1 MNLFPQSE
9 LCYSLFHFSDTYSY
23 EKQCNNNNNND
34 NHNTYYDGGGDDDS
48 ESDGAAIVD
57 RTPVGVAHVEE
68 NADDNALQLHETNS
82 EHILC
87 TQCCTHNTI
96 IGNAREGEKWK
107 SQTSTLSNSQ
117 QHRMMNSF
125 CTYEKQA
132 EKSTTRHSKYTSSHT
147 YSYHRRYIDE
157 RVNRRRRTL
166 SYPSRSRPSSNYS
179 IPKSHLIMKSSVC
192 APCPTR
198 RSYIRTISKHNVNNH
213 LSSPSSSS
221 SSGGGGGGGLFN
233 EFVSWIHGLFSR
245 PNSSQSATAAA
256 TTTTLSPYDIIDT
269 SESKLYNIDI
279 KSPAS
284 DHHYKRAYSAPI
296 RNNQSYHNITRQED
310 NEDDT
315 TTTNTNTSEADDMT
329 TDFKDLTRNF
339 SALTHTPSS
348 PPPPASSSSCS
359 SSCLQFSRP
368 PDTETSYY
376 TPNEGMTVTSSRT
389 EVMVVVGLSVAE
401 IPTNKTTTAMN
412 SPLSPPPPPPPPLP
426 PVDHSITPT
435 SKTNSLKSSEIMLTE
450 NNSISGGGGGLFDN
464 CQSIIK
470 YPRKSQ
476 NITEFYDDDDDNEG
490 DRFIRPDLTE
500 IQSSV
505 LVAVVGNRESDKHL
519 TASFQNPSV
528 ITNPSSGN
536 FNKNEPEEISKV
548 SVTLTTS
555 SPSGKL
561 LNQQRINQGAADDN
575 TNKSVSIRSSNHPL
589 RQQVNDSNF
598 IFEINLQPELCALKG
613 IAYHTDQALT
623 TEINDSVLFN
633 KQLQYVNTQLPL
645 QDKHKAINVKGVKY
659 ISYDNVI
666 HINQD
671 SETVYYAAATNG
683 EQISQLIP
691 AIQNPS
697 SMNTH
702 HGKQCLTGNSETS
715 EQILSPTFH
724 VEMNELHRSPLPGVA
739 HYYDKYNSTDHRIL
753 ATEGIAASQKLLEK
767 RLSDIH
773 HQGTVLD
780 RVPPSATTTTTTMM
794 MMTGDGESEHSKLLC
809 MNQFGEGILSGLL
822 TSQLRLARKCSSYES
837 EKQHWEEEEAGEVMV
852 DRVSLGKKIKQLQQ
866 KITIMPEQI
875 YHCKS
880 NIEMDHS
887 INTSIDYYYYRVKST
902 PATINQDTVFTE
914 KTQRNDHSDD
924 EEIYQQHATTPSRE
938 ANFSPEKIIYSPIDF
953 KHQCLLNRESPAPA
967 TAAAEAAATA
977 AVTSDDMHET
987 VLEECENDQNTI
999 IPTSPTPPP
1008 LLNTYESLELS
1019 ELHKTDT
1026 KIQDVLVSQQIS
1038 SKYANSFPIPTQVE
1052 VDVVLGSTS
1061 ECANKD
1067 DEVHHEKKKKTT
1079 RNKSH
1084 ESESSNYD
1092 HYHHCHIPLNDI
1104 RSQSECT
1111 IQLEES
1117 IVLSRQTCRDSD
1129 SVVTMTQSKMTT
1141 ASIDNLEN
1149 DSVLLLEKDFNLS
1162 TTSSESDMHEQRT
1175 TPVNMEIDL
1184 SNSLS
1189 DTARC
1194 NSHLTRDDEVVSN
1207 RRRLGRVVE
1216 INPTMMKKE
1225 KFLKYAS
1232 SLKTTTSK
1240 LPHDNFITD
1249 DNKMYPEETPSE
1261 ILHLDR
1267 IPVVE
1272 MKNPITEP
1280 LDENTETIKESS
1292 TPVHM
1297 KEVIQENY
1305 THEQQH
1311 QQQQPDFTA
1320 TDIRPPNLTGGYS
1333 NKLDKTS
1340 RIIQWE
1346 NVQTNEVYTTVDVV
1360 YKQQDTTTAA
1370 DDDDN
1375 DEMTVMNRNTMTIP
1389 ISSHHDESLT
1399 ETDDDIQISLG
1410 QHTPYHHNKSTGGI
1424 NNTQDTTVE
1433 NEEEGRRKCRGTATP
1448 EHEVNFKQEDVQND
1462 SIIITTQRSL
1472 LHQKQSL
1479 HESKENIYNEKNDDK
1494 HSGDSGSETFD
1505 HKQTTHP
1512 HPAQKPVKPILRS
1525 DDSSV
1530 TTHVEEES
1538 TFYSTMH
1545 QRRIDLQFLDILNRT
1560 RMIGGKMM
1568 LTEYSP
1574 EQYYKET
1581 LIIPELLCQTQHN
1594 SFEQNHRLND
1604 IHGSST
1610 SSRSSLQLDGNR
1622 GCGVGGVSE
1631 YAHDS
1636 TLTENEASYRS
1647 IAPTRKAL
1655 QLGAIEEMLC
1665 APLVNTGIHKEASR
1679 SDEAVFDALKG
1690 SGEEKPV
1697 AYFVEQE
1704 CQNNQESHCAGRI
1717 YMPLTPTIEIQTT
1730 PLLGVPLNQYTM
1742 TTCCSV
1748 EVKAEK
1754 ENGESREWGRT
1765 TKKEE
1770 AMSDDIV
1777 SLRNQQQHPT
1787 EQSSNKAVMQKPIN
1801 AYLSDIQNQNSK
1813 ANDNKLNL
1821 ITNFTDN
1828 SNKKAHLKKR
1838 SISLS
1843 LDKLT
1848 RSRLS
1853 ISKFI
1858 LRLKIRSRSLGRLDL
1873 HHLSIEEGKVSGVDD
1888 SDDEEIEISA
1898 RIHPFNFK
1906 EGIHK
1911 EANLGQTIFATE
1923 QSSYNDEIG
1932 FRRDVPQE
1940 RSDDKVE
1947 KTETEKRQIWENE
1960 AVIETQL
1967 PPPPPPLNTEDSFCG
1982 SQTKHMEQLEAIDQP
1997 VLLKED
2003 NTKNLKFKIE
2013 AEKTISE
2020 IQSPTQTQQEQ
2031 EQDGE
2036 RNEAYNDHDDD
2047 QEEEEAAARST
2058 AAESKRLSLPLPIE
2072 IGGGEGNDSFVEKYE
2087 IVPRRTNEETDDD
2100 QLEAIS
2106 SEQSDENA
2114 EEEEDMHMTTTTSS
2128 CGEESAKHSSTS
2140 NLLLLSPSIKEPH
2153 CANEIILESSLSYN
2167 EVNRQTTAKLTYT
2180 TTTASVPAHMNEF
2193 LTISMTSIVSPSIH
2207 YRSELSFTHQHSEQ
2221 IKTSTPTTLSK
2232 LSETPVP
2239 TKSGE
2244 STTSSSIYYTAQS
2257 NPSGYGEIEV
2267 EVNEQDVVRS
2277 AAAASVD
2284 VDKKDSYDEST
2295 LKEEVKTPM
2304 QNDDDAVINEA
2315 ERETTGTETV
2325 KASSSSSSP
2334 SPSSQS
2340 GAQPDHLHQIEE
2352 VEGEEESTEHVDELI
2367 ESIEEVNV
2375 EAIQSSPDI
2384 LNYSLSENIV
2394 TYNVDEELNEQIAV
2408 VSLEVDHAQPSDI
2421 VDIHDMDTDT
2431 GVSKQL
2437 HLTQITTEQPLDD
2450 DENHQFQELTDA
2462 TEPLVDDSQ
2471 PPITVARTV
2480 EVERHHDD
2488 DHDDELGEVS
2498 MNRQQPYQTTSHPI
2512 NIKET
2517 SKVMQEH
2524 SAKSENK
2531 ILLKQTHETVKM
2543 EDKQPEMKT
2552 IHEEKYHD
2560 LYNVKDARE
2569 KNVPYES
2576 VNVLDRVPDTI
2587 TSGLERKEEAESR
2600 SPKLVK
2606 KQHAVV
2612 MRETPIINTAPP
2624 QPDDNDDDAADDRQ
2638 AKSTK
2643 LEISKVPVVMDNL
2656 TLAKTDTRADTPVIE
2671 FKTVDSPFEIRIKP
2685 MEVLQ
2690 ATGKSVSQTFDDNDE
2705 LDEIKHPETSD
2716 IHLPEMFTLNEYED
2730 KCEVKELTTT
2740 RGEDEEEHCQQMK
2753 HEKESPPTTNSV
2765 VVCVLV
2771 QVQQTPDTIIMRKE
2785 DNEMLTTP
2793 DELKQSY
2800 SLMDNEEEEEQEAE
2814 GEIVQ
2819 TEGVDMTDYYLQSP
2833 LEDKITT
2840 DKEDEEEQAYHDIKV
2855 NQYHKTNVT
2864 TKFNLTVNHFDIDD
2878 KMFSS
2883 QSGRDIQP
2891 PTDLSSE
2898 TQRLPSPLSPSPS
2911 SSSEVVDH
2919 HEIMQRQEDEEA
2931 EEDATMKR
2939 HFTQL
2944 KEDVNIL
2951 KITSKCTY
2959 TSTPLKNYSLR
2970 QRTTTTRI
2978 PSSSFERST
2987 SPQEYTLASTVCL
3000 PHSDGTTTTN
3010 TTTTATYSESPYPA
3024 PTSSPSMTNL
3034 GWLLDSSSCLISRFD
3049 ERLNKHLIEV
3059 SPNNRIFKK
3068 ATITETSHHQL
3079 PTITATD
3086 QSPSQEQTTTTAAR
3100 HHQQQT
3106 DLKETNFV

>member
-1 MNLFPQSE
+1 
-9 LCYSLFHFSDTYSY
+9 
-23 EKQCNNNNNND
+23 
-34 NHNTYYDGGGDDDS
+34 
-48 ESDGAAIVD
+48 
-57 RTPVGVAHVEE
+57 
-68 NADDNALQLHETNS
+68 
-82 EHILC
+82 
-87 TQCCTHNTI
+87 
-96 IGNAREGEKWK
+96 
-107 SQTSTLSNSQ
+107 
-117 QHRMMNSF
+117 
-125 CTYEKQA
+125 
-132 EKSTTRHSKYTSSHT
+132 
-147 YSYHRRYIDE
+147 
-157 RVNRRRRTL
+157 
-166 SYPSRSRPSSNYS
+166 
-179 IPKSHLIMKSSVC
+179 
-192 APCPTR
+192 
-198 RSYIRTISKHNVNNH
+198 
-213 LSSPSSSS
+213 
-221 SSGGGGGGGLFN
+221 
-233 EFVSWIHGLFSR
+233 
-245 PNSSQSATAAA
+245 
-256 TTTTLSPYDIIDT
+256 
-269 SESKLYNIDI
+269 
-279 KSPAS
+279 
-284 DHHYKRAYSAPI
+284 
-296 RNNQSYHNITRQED
+296 
-310 NEDDT
+310 
-315 TTTNTNTSEADDMT
+315 
-329 TDFKDLTRNF
+329 
-339 SALTHTPSS
+339 
-348 PPPPASSSSCS
+348 
-359 SSCLQFSRP
+359 
-368 PDTETSYY
+368 
-376 TPNEGMTVTSSRT
+376 
-389 EVMVVVGLSVAE
+389 
-401 IPTNKTTTAMN
+401 
-412 SPLSPPPPPPPPLP
+412 
-426 PVDHSITPT
+426 
-435 SKTNSLKSSEIMLTE
+435 
-450 NNSISGGGGGLFDN
+450 
-464 CQSIIK
+464 
-470 YPRKSQ
+470 
-476 NITEFYDDDDDNEG
+476 
-490 DRFIRPDLTE
+490 
-500 IQSSV
+500 
-505 LVAVVGNRESDKHL
+505 
-519 TASFQNPSV
+519 
-528 ITNPSSGN
+528 
-536 FNKNEPEEISKV
+536 
-548 SVTLTTS
+548 
-555 SPSGKL
+555 
-561 LNQQRINQGAADDN
+561 
-575 TNKSVSIRSSNHPL
+575 
-589 RQQVNDSNF
+589 
-598 IFEINLQPELCALKG
+598 
-613 IAYHTDQALT
+613 
-623 TEINDSVLFN
+623 
-633 KQLQYVNTQLPL
+633 
-645 QDKHKAINVKGVKY
+645 
-659 ISYDNVI
+659 
-666 HINQD
+666 
-671 SETVYYAAATNG
+671 
-683 EQISQLIP
+683 
-691 AIQNPS
+691 
-697 SMNTH
+697 
-702 HGKQCLTGNSETS
+702 
-715 EQILSPTFH
+715 
-724 VEMNELHRSPLPGVA
+724 
-739 HYYDKYNSTDHRIL
+739 
-753 ATEGIAASQKLLEK
+753 
-767 RLSDIH
+767 
-773 HQGTVLD
+773 
-780 RVPPSATTTTTTMM
+780 
-794 MMTGDGESEHSKLLC
+794 
-809 MNQFGEGILSGLL
+809 
-822 TSQLRLARKCSSYES
+822 
-837 EKQHWEEEEAGEVMV
+837 
-852 DRVSLGKKIKQLQQ
+852 
-866 KITIMPEQI
+866 
-875 YHCKS
+875 
-880 NIEMDHS
+880 
-887 INTSIDYYYYRVKST
+887 
-902 PATINQDTVFTE
+902 
-914 KTQRNDHSDD
+914 
-924 EEIYQQHATTPSRE
+924 
-938 ANFSPEKIIYSPIDF
+938 
-953 KHQCLLNRESPAPA
+953 
-967 TAAAEAAATA
+967 
-977 AVTSDDMHET
+977 
-987 VLEECENDQNTI
+987 
-999 IPTSPTPPP
+999 
-1008 LLNTYESLELS
+1008 
-1019 ELHKTDT
+1019 
-1026 KIQDVLVSQQIS
+1026 
-1038 SKYANSFPIPTQVE
+1038 
-1052 VDVVLGSTS
+1052 
-1061 ECANKD
+1061 
-1067 DEVHHEKKKKTT
+1067 
-1079 RNKSH
+1079 
-1084 ESESSNYD
+1084 
-1092 HYHHCHIPLNDI
+1092 
-1104 RSQSECT
+1104 
-1111 IQLEES
+1111 
-1117 IVLSRQTCRDSD
+1117 
-1129 SVVTMTQSKMTT
+1129 
-1141 ASIDNLEN
+1141 
-1149 DSVLLLEKDFNLS
+1149 
-1162 TTSSESDMHEQRT
+1162 
-1175 TPVNMEIDL
+1175 
-1184 SNSLS
+1184 
-1189 DTARC
+1189 
-1194 NSHLTRDDEVVSN
+1194 
-1207 RRRLGRVVE
+1207 
-1216 INPTMMKKE
+1216 
-1225 KFLKYAS
+1225 
-1232 SLKTTTSK
+1232 
-1240 LPHDNFITD
+1240 
-1249 DNKMYPEETPSE
+1249 
-1261 ILHLDR
+1261 
-1267 IPVVE
+1267 
-1272 MKNPITEP
+1272 
-1280 LDENTETIKESS
+1280 
-1292 TPVHM
+1292 
-1297 KEVIQENY
+1297 
-1305 THEQQH
+1305 
-1311 QQQQPDFTA
+1311 
-1320 TDIRPPNLTGGYS
+1320 
-1333 NKLDKTS
+1333 
-1340 RIIQWE
+1340 
-1346 NVQTNEVYTTVDVV
+1346 
-1360 YKQQDTTTAA
+1360 
-1370 DDDDN
+1370 
-1375 DEMTVMNRNTMTIP
+1375 MTIP
-1389 ISSHHDESLT
+1389 TSSHHDESLT

-1433 NEEEGRRKCRGTATP
+1433 NEEEEGRKCRGTGTP
-1448 EHEVNFKQEDVQND
+1448 GHEVNFKQEDVQND
-1462 SIIITTQRSL
+1462 STIITTQRSL
-1472 LHQKQSL
+1472 LHQKQSS
-1479 HESKENIYNEKNDDK
+1479 HESEENICNEKNDDK

-1505 HKQTTHP
+1505 HKTPTHP

-1545 QRRIDLQFLDILNRT
+1545 QRRIIDLQFLDILNRT

-1610 SSRSSLQLDGNR
+1610 SSRSGLQLDRNSVEV
-1622 GCGVGGVSE
+1622 GCGVSE
-1631 YAHDS
+1631 YAQDS

-1655 QLGAIEEMLC
+1655 KLGAIEEMLC

-1704 CQNNQESHCAGRI
+1704 CQNNQESHWPGRI

-1754 ENGESREWGRT
+1754 ENGESREWRRT

-1770 AMSDDIV
+1770 ATSDDII
-1777 SLRNQQQHPT
+1777 SSPNQQQHPM

-1801 AYLSDIQNQNSK
+1801 AYLSDTQNQNSK

-1821 ITNFTDN
+1821 ITNFRDN
-1828 SNKKAHLKKR
+1828 NNKKAHLKKR

-1848 RSRLS
+1848 QSHLS

-1888 SDDEEIEISA
+1888 SDEEQIEISA

-1923 QSSYNDEIG
+1923 QSSYHDEIG

-1967 PPPPPPLNTEDSFCG
+1967 PPPPPPLNTEDSFSG

-2031 EQDGE
+2031 EQDEE

-2047 QEEEEAAARST
+2047 GEEAAT
-2058 AAESKRLSLPLPIE
+2058 ESKGLSLPLPIE

-2114 EEEEDMHMTTTTSS
+2114 EEEDMHMTTTTSS
-2128 CGEESAKHSSTS
+2128 CGEESAKHSLPTS
-2140 NLLLLSPSIKEPH
+2140 NLLLLSPSSIKEPH

-2267 EVNEQDVVRS
+2267 EVNEQDVVLPAAAAV
-2277 AAAASVD
+2277 AAAASVS

-2295 LKEEVKTPM
+2295 LKEEDKTPM

-2340 GAQPDHLHQIEE
+2340 EAQPDHLHQIEE
-2352 VEGEEESTEHVDELI
+2352 VEGEEEASEHVDELK

-2375 EAIQSSPDI
+2375 EAIQSAPDI
-2384 LNYSLSENIV
+2384 LNCSLSENIV
-2394 TYNVDEELNEQIAV
+2394 TYNVDGELNEQIAV

-2488 DHDDELGEVS
+2488 DHDDDDNELGEVS

-2543 EDKQPEMKT
+2543 EDKQPEMET

-2576 VNVLDRVPDTI
+2576 VSVLDRVPDTI

-2624 QPDDNDDDAADDRQ
+2624 QPEDHDNDDDAADDRQ

-2690 ATGKSVSQTFDDNDE
+2690 ATGKSVSQTFGDDDE

-2800 SLMDNEEEEEQEAE
+2800 SLMDNEEEEAE

-2819 TEGVDMTDYYLQSP
+2819 TEGVDITDYYLQSP
-2833 LEDKITT
+2833 LEDKITI
-2840 DKEDEEEQAYHDIKV
+2840 DKEDEEEQEAYHDIKV

-2878 KMFSS
+2878 KMFSCS

-2898 TQRLPSPLSPSPS
+2898 TQRLPSPLSPTSSSS
-2911 SSSEVVDH
+2911 SSSEAVDH
-2919 HEIMQRQEDEEA
+2919 HEIMQRQEDQEEA
-2931 EEDATMKR
+2931 EEDPTMKR

-2987 SPQEYTLASTVCL
+2987 SPQEYTVASTVCL
-3000 PHSDGTTTTN
+3000 PHSDGTTTAN

-3086 QSPSQEQTTTTAAR
+3086 QSPSQEQTTTAATAPPTTNRPEGNQLRITISQSIHFKGDKHTTSHSEIKKPTSSLALVDEESEEMYIAR
-3100 HHQQQT
+3100 KLTNEALNKAIGKLSIGYTDIPSPPTPPPALSYSTQITQKKNKETQQQQQQKFSDEEGEGEEEEIITRLRQEYNIQLPSRIIDQHHRSTQSPLTIIMSTTPEDTTAPTPTTSIDTPFKIEQDVYSEVSKQTIAIHAKTRIYMFEADEGETKEEAQGEQEGAKEEEMKDT
-3106 DLKETNFV
+3106 DVYPVNDANVIQSISQECSLNKTDNQVVLQTSLLVTSPKYLTQLIDEEITDFRVEQQHIGVISGSDYSTLAKYSPMDGGNDDDDDNNREVENLSRLRERQELQQQQQQQPQQQSPDGKTVTISPTSVVDDYMASEDNDDEEEDEGKSTQQQIQEELSALSFAAPSTHEFSGPVKKRGSDDRTQNDQPVEEEEEEQEDFTRPPDYVLTQTYQEISATDAITISQSADHPINDVMMMMKTVIS